1 MKKILLCLMCL
12 LICSVCAA
20 AAPAKKAVLWY
31 QVPDAILAAQNEE
44 NDLVNGRLEFET
56 FLKEQYGKRFDIQNL
71 KRAPEGPVNPSDLKL
86 ITRPDWESVLVKI
99 DLAGTG
105 TGEKVFGTY
114 ATVKVALSESTSDGN
129 KLFTYDYGVQ
139 EYDSSKLRV
148 AGYVLASEDDPR
160 INTKN
165 AVNDCIKAACTFN
178 EKINRYADPV
188 AYQKEEDRFY
198 GNFQALSK

>member
-71 KRAPEGPVNPSDLKL
+71 KRAPEGPVNPSD
-86 ITRPDWESVLVKI
+86 
-99 DLAGTG
+99 
-105 TGEKVFGTY
+105 
-114 ATVKVALSESTSDGN
+114 
-129 KLFTYDYGVQ
+129 
-139 EYDSSKLRV
+139 
-148 AGYVLASEDDPR
+148 
-160 INTKN
+160 
-165 AVNDCIKAACTFN
+165 
-178 EKINRYADPV
+178 
-188 AYQKEEDRFY
+188 
-198 GNFQALSK
+198 